1 MEVALRGGLGQ
12 DAAECVVRGV
22 GFDGEGKIWL
32 EVLEEGRKCESNLQL
47 AERITGLLCPGKL
60 PCSLACQINER

>member
-12 DAAECVVRGV
+12 DAAEGVVRGV

-32 EVLEEGRKCESNLQL
+32 EMLEEGSRCESNLQL
-47 AERITGLLCPGKL
+47 AERITGLLCRGKL
-60 PCSLACQINER
+60 PCSLACQISER